1 MVKTKKTKQ
10 MTPKYWVEYRV
21 RGTEKA
27 SSRAYSSFDRAMT
40 LYQEEV
46 RRIKRSRKAGM
57 VELYQRT
64 EGSAIRLSM
73 TRISAKTE

>member
-1 MVKTKKTKQ
+1 MVTTKKTKQ
-10 MTPKYWVEYRV
+10 TPKYWVEYRV

-27 SSRAYSSFDRAMT
+27 SSRAYSSFDRAMA

-46 RRIKRSRKAGM
+46 RRIKRSRKAGT
-57 VELYQRT
+57 VELFQRT

-73 TRISAKTE
+73 TRISAKPE